1 MTNLTKSETLFVLKN
16 TTKPVLIQLVDS
28 DNVNTRKVK
37 FVTVDEAMSMTTT
50 HEGQI
55 FVDDTDRLALRIKF
69 RHPLQISRTVVPVNQ
84 MARI

>member
-1 MTNLTKSETLFVLKN
+1 MTILTKSETLFVLKN
-16 TTKPVLIQLVDS
+16 TTKPVLIRLVDS
-28 DNVNTRKVK
+28 DNISTRKTK
-37 FVTVDEAMSMTTT
+37 FVTVDEAMDMTKS

>member
-1 MTNLTKSETLFVLKN
+1 MTNLTKPETLFVLKH

-28 DNVNTRKVK
+28 DNISTRKTK
-37 FVTVDEAMSMTTT
+37 FVTVDEAMDMTTT

-69 RHPLQISRTVVPVNQ
+69 RHPLQIKGTYTPTVQ